1 MFTLYIRI
9 CNAILSSHTFLLT
22 HIDSKTINTLISVV
36 ILHKTMDES
45 KMIYAVKYQVN
56 VQDVCTEISVDPMI
70 YSHNGFMSLVQKED
84 VIK

>member
-1 MFTLYIRI
+1 MPFI
-9 CNAILSSHTFLLT
+9 CGLRNRLSSHTFLLT
-22 HIDSKTINTLISVV
+22 HIDSKTISTSISVV

-56 VQDVCTEISVDPMI
+56 VQDVYTEISVDPMI